1 MAVLGRPWPSNGMVI
16 GGCLAGASR
25 YRVRSIKRVYTA
37 VMGLARHRTNSGS
50 EGRGS
55 TTTRGPTLGPWG
67 VYGEAIGNPKFYIGA
82 DPRDSEFLQA
92 DAEFASAHED
102 LLRELAKH

>member
-1 MAVLGRPWPSNGMVI
+1 MVWQL

-25 YRVRSIKRVYTA
+25 YLLRSIKRVYTA
-37 VMGLARHRTNSGS
+37 VMGLARHRTNTGS

-92 DAEFASAHED
+92 DTEFASAHED

>member
-1 MAVLGRPWPSNGMVI
+1 M
-16 GGCLAGASR
+16 
-25 YRVRSIKRVYTA
+25 
-37 VMGLARHRTNSGS
+37 
-50 EGRGS
+50 
-55 TTTRGPTLGPWG
+55 GPWG

-92 DAEFASAHED
+92 DTEFASAHED